1 MAAGILRE
9 KPEVLKRTVLVII
22 TNSDMV
28 SDEELEKLEKTVL
41 VLSVQKSVITYYGG
55 FEYKT
60 PDLNPEFY
68 LELLKKS
75 DVYSLSAIGF
85 AEGFGNSVKKSGIKV
100 KNSIAL

>member
-55 FEYKT
+55 VLSRTF
-60 PDLNPEFY
+60 
-68 LELLKKS
+68 KKIRC
-75 DVYSLSAIGF
+75 VLFKCYRF
-85 AEGFGNSVKKSGIKV
+85 CRRFWKFC
-100 KNSIAL
+100 